1 MIPRICGE
9 GDEFARSELP
19 VFHWL
24 IQIGLSG
31 VPPHLL
37 LTASHFLAVREVL
50 YRRMAAFRVSCR
62 RSGSSPLPT
71 RQIPRPQD
79 FPIPCFFPSPRS

>member
-50 YRRMAAFRVSCR
+50 YRRMAAFRVSWSPIR
-62 RSGSSPLPT
+62 KLPIANKADSSAAGLPNSVL
-71 RQIPRPQD
+71 
-79 FPIPCFFPSPRS
+79 FP